1 MRKITSLICG
11 LLLPVL
17 ATAASA
23 APDNPAVAIA
33 PPYHD
38 APDMTA
44 QPAIPKGRLQ
54 SFIMTSAESR
64 IYPGIRQ
71 LDNEVTRRRDTW
83 GNRIAAPDD
92 QQSAPAPWR
101 REVFVYIPASYPPG
115 TAAPLLVVQDGRDYA
130 ARLAAALDSL
140 IAAHK
145 VPAMIAV
152 MIQSGGGDAQGSQRG
167 LEYDTM
173 SGRYAEFV
181 EHEVL
186 PRAAALYG
194 LRFTTDPDGRA
205 AMGGSSGAAAALSMA
220 WYHPEWYHKV
230 LSYSGTFVNQ
240 ASPVDPATPRGAWE
254 YHASLIPNT
263 PPKPIRIWMEVGEQ
277 DLHWQDPEQSW
288 HNWPLANDRM
298 AAALA
303 AKHYD
308 MRYIRAAGAGHV
320 DANVIAQTLPGAL
333 EWLWRG
339 YPR

>member
-1 MRKITSLICG
+1 MRKTAPW
-11 LLLPVL
+11 LLVTLL
-17 ATAASA
+17 ATAA
-23 APDNPAVAIA
+23 APPEAPQTVDIA

-38 APDMTA
+38 APEMA
-44 QPAIPKGRLQ
+44 ARPATPRGTLH
-54 SFIMTSAESR
+54 SFIMLSSESR

-71 LDNEVTRRRDTW
+71 LDSDATRRRDSW
-83 GNRIAAPDD
+83 GNRIAAPAD

-101 REVFVYIPASYPPG
+101 REVFVYVPATYRPG
-115 TAAPLLVVQDGRDYA
+115 SAAPLLVVQDGRDYA
-130 ARLAAALDSL
+130 ARVAAALDTL
-140 IAAHK
+140 IAAHR

-194 LRFTTDPDGRA
+194 LRFTSDPDGRA

-254 YHASLIPNT
+254 YHASLIPGS
-263 PPKPIRIWMEVGEQ
+263 PAKPIRIWMEVGEQ

-308 MRYIRAAGAGHV
+308 MHYVRAAGAGHV
-320 DANVIAQTLPGAL
+320 DPNVVAQTLPGAL
-333 EWLWRG
+333 EWLWRD